1 MDRILIIGS
10 STKMEDEKERI
21 QVLKKFKVYRKSLK
35 YSEAE
40 LLEKLQ
46 NFQKDIN
53 TGEKSFNEI
62 EENKNH
68 LQPLNPDNAGE
79 IYIISR
85 IKIARAIPQVLDRHI
100 TMLEED
106 EDLDRILVSFE
117 YQVYRVKKDIYG
129 NMGDW
134 EVLLNFI
141 PEDKRFQIQKDPKGP
156 VDFILKDLIWLREYE
171 QVLEDIKFS
180 GIH

>member
-1 MDRILIIGS
+1 
-10 STKMEDEKERI
+10 MEDEKERI
-21 QVLKKFKVYRKSLK
+21 LVLKKFKVYRKSLK

-46 NFQKDIN
+46 NFQKNIN
-53 TGEKSFNEI
+53 TGEKSFKEF
-62 EENKNH
+62 EEDKNH
-68 LQPLNPDNAGE
+68 LKPLNHDDAGE
-79 IYIISR
+79 LYIISR
-85 IKIARAIPQVLDRHI
+85 IKIARAIPQVLNRHI
-100 TMLEED
+100 IMLEED
-106 EDLDRILVSFE
+106 EDLDRIMVSFE

-129 NMGDW
+129 DMGDW

-171 QVLEDIKFS
+171 RVLEDIGFS
-180 GIH
+180 GGSLVTPDQDHEKF